1 MKLIAVALV
10 AAGLAAVLVVLRRRS
25 VAATP
30 RAQFI
35 ALEADS
41 PAVAQDGALAENIGI
56 SIYQGDFA
64 PLLHRGDSHPA
75 EASFTFSTTEDD
87 QEQITLHFYRGHTEQ
102 AAQNTFLGDVRIT
115 GYPLA
120 RAQEPLVRVFIRAA
134 DGNISVGAINEHT
147 GAPVRVTRTLGA
159 NAQALQ

>member
-1 MKLIAVALV
+1 MKLVAVALV
-10 AAGLAAVLVVLRRRS
+10 AAGLAAVLLALRHRS
-25 VAATP
+25 VASTP
-30 RAQFI
+30 QPQFLS
-35 ALEADS
+35 LEADS
-41 PAVAQDGALAENIGI
+41 PAVAQDGVLAENIGI
-56 SIYQGDFA
+56 SIYEGGFA

-75 EASFTFSTTEDD
+75 EASFTFSTTEDN
-87 QEQITLHFYRGHTEQ
+87 QEQITLHFYRGHTEH

-147 GAPVRVTRTLGA
+147 GAPVRATRTLDS
-159 NAQALQ
+159 NAEALQ